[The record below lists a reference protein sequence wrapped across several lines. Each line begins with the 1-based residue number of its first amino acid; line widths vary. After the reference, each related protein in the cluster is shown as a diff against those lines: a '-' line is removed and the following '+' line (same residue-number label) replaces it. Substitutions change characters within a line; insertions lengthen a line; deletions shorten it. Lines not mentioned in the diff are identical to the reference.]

1 MYGMIQN
8 QTESSPPEAVGS
20 ITPDFSAEKYKE
32 TISSEPQTFGLERCF
47 HLLCLIWLLKF
58 YDIQVEDRIRRLQV

>member
-8 QTESSPPEAVGS
+8 QTESSPPEAMGS

-32 TISSEPQTFGLERCF
+32 TIDP
-47 HLLCLIWLLKF
+47 
-58 YDIQVEDRIRRLQV
+58 VEQRQPLTRSMFSQLGVVHIY